1 MAKDKLK
8 VAVVGV
14 GMIANAAH
22 IPAWKDLPDDV
33 EIVAVMDVY
42 ENNAKTTAKMNG
54 IPKWYTNAEKMLEE
68 CKPDI
73 VSVCTPNCYHKQY
86 SILALQAGAHV
97 LCEKPVSTSAENAA
111 EMFDVAEKA
120 GKLLFVGQTARWSG
134 TTLAAKEMADA
145 GRLGEMYYAET
156 AALRRRGVPKWGMFH
171 MAEHNQGGPL
181 YDIGVHS
188 LDALLW
194 IMGSPKVIAASG
206 ATYLKIANK
215 DEGLKTSLADSGAP
229 LGLFTPRPY
238 DYKEFNVE
246 DFGVGFLRLEGGATV
261 YLKASWA
268 ANVPEGMGGT
278 FIVGTEG
285 GLKLQPLTYV
295 TNMGSYQVD
304 ITPKVPTDR
313 NVSFYGHYRE
323 CEHFVKV
330 IRGEEK
336 ELIVKKAEALNV
348 MRALDAIYKSAE
360 LGEEVWIEDACCCD
374 CKK

>member
-1 MAKDKLK
+1 MAQDKLK
-8 VAVVGV
+8 VAVIGV

-22 IPAWKDLPDDV
+22 IPAWKDLPNDV
-33 EIVAVMDVY
+33 EIVGVMDIY
-42 ENNAKTTAKMNG
+42 ENNAATTAKMNG

-68 CKPDI
+68 LKPDI

-86 SILALQAGAHV
+86 TIMALEAGAHV
-97 LCEKPVSTSAENAA
+97 LCEKPVATSAQDAA
-111 EMFDVAEKA
+111 AMFDAADKA
-120 GKLLFVGQTARWSG
+120 GKLLFVGQTMRWSG
-134 TTLAAKEMADA
+134 TVIAAKEFADA
-145 GRLGEMYYAET
+145 GKLGEVYYAET
-156 AALRRRGVPKWGMFH
+156 ASLRRRGVPKWGMFH
-171 MAEHNQGGPL
+171 MAEHNKGGPL

-194 IMGSPKVIAASG
+194 ILGSPKVLSASG

-238 DYKEFNVE
+238 DYREFNVE
-246 DFGVGFLRLEGGATV
+246 DFGVGFMRLEGGGTI

-268 ANVPEGMGGT
+268 ANIAEGMGGT
-278 FIVGTEG
+278 YIVGTEG

-304 ITPKVPTDR
+304 VTPRVPADR
-313 NVSFYGHYRE
+313 NVAFYGHYKE

-336 ELIVKKAEALNV
+336 ELLVKRHEALNV
-348 MRALDAIYKSAE
+348 MRALDAIYKSAAE
-360 LGEEVWIEDACCCD
+360 GKEVWVDDVC
-374 CKK
+374 